1 MFNVVRYSAVFW
13 SCPSSALFYSWTFS
27 SFLTIF
33 NRSLWFL
40 ASFRSLRTRVYIVYY
55 YPFSLYPNSAFQFQM
70 TASVTGGSEDGRL
83 SVNSTEDRDNPG
95 SSKSGKGRI
104 LYCRKCEGH
113 GEKVGT
119 RISSYQNRRT
129 YLGNSEKPFSDL
141 PLHSVRM

>member
-1 MFNVVRYSAVFW
+1 MLCFDRVLIST
-13 SCPSSALFYSWTFS
+13 ALLLNIF
-27 SFLTIF
+27 FLSDYFQSIF
-33 NRSLWFL
+33 DSLHHFDL
-40 ASFRSLRTRVYIVYY
+40 FVPVYYIVY